1 MFTHAVPRW
10 GTQNG
15 SSIGKVFSDPL
26 GHALDTLRTLKA
38 QHHRAITVASIDQ
51 FCRRV
56 VRRGVGPT
64 YLHKRCHFC
73 ISARRGFGAGAWTVE
88 HVPYREA
95 ARWWAE
101 MCDSLKDRDEC
112 LRILF

>member
-1 MFTHAVPRW
+1 MHIRE
-10 GTQNG
+10 
-15 SSIGKVFSDPL
+15 
-26 GHALDTLRTLKA
+26 AL
-38 QHHRAITVASIDQ
+38 
-51 FCRRV
+51 FWRR
-56 VRRGVGPT
+56 RMGRG
-64 YLHKRCHFC
+64 
-73 ISARRGFGAGAWTVE
+73 